1 MAYTV
6 AMAEVAVGSGAQ
18 LGRLA
23 GGLLFDL
30 GGFGCPFLVASV
42 PLDSFNDESNAQS
55 LGVQMRSAPQKLR
68 ALSLCALVGLMFE
81 DEVQEDEEVCR
92 GLLLS

>member
-42 PLDSFNDESNAQS
+42 QLDSFNADSNAR
-55 LGVQMRSAPQKLR
+55 VFRSSDSIGPSSR
-68 ALSLCALVGLMFE
+68 GRFPFALSSA
-81 DEVQEDEEVCR
+81 
-92 GLLLS
+92 

>member
-1 MAYTV
+1 
-6 AMAEVAVGSGAQ
+6 MAEVAVGSGAQ

-42 PLDSFNDESNAQS
+42 PLDSFDAGSNAHS
-55 LGVQMRSAPQKLR
+55 LQEFRCDRPQQLR

-92 GLLLS
+92 GILLS